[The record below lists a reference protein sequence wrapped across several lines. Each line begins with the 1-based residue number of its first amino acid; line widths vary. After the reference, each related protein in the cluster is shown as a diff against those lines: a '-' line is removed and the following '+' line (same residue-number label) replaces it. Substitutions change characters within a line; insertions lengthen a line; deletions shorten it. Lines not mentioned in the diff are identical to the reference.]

1 MNIHHLSHSSVQTFQ
16 GCPRRWSYKH
26 AGVDVERTPVALAF
40 GVAVHDGAAA
50 KSEQVFTGCGPV
62 NVGVA
67 TFAGT
72 WDGMVAAKTAPLHL
86 GSAAPDEL
94 RTLGLK
100 LIDLYEPPKRLVG
113 VEQSVEIRLADDL
126 PPVHGRVDL
135 LYQDEG
141 GGLVVADLK
150 TSCARIISDTASVE
164 AQLTLYAE
172 EFPARL
178 EAIVLAKL
186 KTPVITVQPIT
197 PWPRERLVNLYRETY
212 AAMRSGVRYAVRST
226 TMCPSCPYRDRCER
240 DH

>member
-16 GCPRRWSYKH
+16 SCPRKWSYKN
-26 AGVDVERTPVALAF
+26 AGAEVERTPVALAF
-40 GVAVHDGAAA
+40 GIAVHDGAAA
-50 KSEQVFTGCGPV
+50 KSEQIFTGCGPTDIGK
-62 NVGVA
+62 N

-72 WDGMVAAKTAPLHL
+72 WDGIVAAKTAPLHL
-86 GSAAPDEL
+86 GSASADEL
-94 RTLGLK
+94 RVLGHK
-100 LIDLYEPPKRLVG
+100 LIDVYEPPKHLIG
-113 VEQSVEIRLADDL
+113 VEQPVEIRLADDL
-126 PPVHGRVDL
+126 PPIHGRVDL

-150 TSCARIISDTASVE
+150 TSCTRVISDTASVE
-164 AQLTLYAE
+164 AQLSLYSEA
-172 EFPARL
+172 FPGRL

-186 KTPVITVQPIT
+186 KMPVVTVQPIT

-212 AAMRSGVRYAVRST
+212 AAMKSDVRYAVRST

>member
-16 GCPRRWSYKH
+16 GCPRRWSYKQ
-26 AGVDVERTPVALAF
+26 AGVEVERTPVVLAF

-50 KSEQVFTGCGPV
+50 KSERAFTGCGPAD
-62 NVGVA
+62 VGQT

-72 WDGMVAAKTAPLHL
+72 WDSMAAAKAAPLHL
-86 GSAAPDEL
+86 GSASADEL
-94 RTLGLK
+94 RVLGHK
-100 LIDLYEPPKRLVG
+100 LIDVYEPPSRLLG
-113 VEQSVEIRLADDL
+113 VEQPVEIRLADDL
-126 PPVHGRVDL
+126 PPIHGRVDL

-150 TSCARIISDTASVE
+150 TSCTRVISDTASVE
-164 AQLTLYAE
+164 AQLSLYSEA
-172 EFPARL
+172 FPGRL

-186 KTPVITVQPIT
+186 KTPVATVQPIT

-212 AAMRSGVRYAVRST
+212 AAMKAGVRYAVRST